1 MLMSELSKLDNIDR
15 SILRIL
21 QNQAD
26 ASVLDIAN
34 EVDLSHTPCWRRIKR
49 LREAGLID
57 KRVTLLNPEMLGFGV
72 TVVVELT
79 LKRQDEASLAQ
90 FERAVMLID
99 NVMQCYAMTGDKHFM
114 LILVAESV
122 GAYDRLMKTRLVNLP
137 GIDTINS
144 RIALSRVKY
153 TTKLPV

>member
-1 MLMSELSKLDNIDR
+1 
-15 SILRIL
+15 
-21 QNQAD
+21 
-26 ASVLDIAN
+26 
-34 EVDLSHTPCWRRIKR
+34 
-49 LREAGLID
+49 
-57 KRVTLLNPEMLGFGV
+57 V

-90 FERAVMLID
+90 FERAMMLID

-137 GIDTINS
+137 GVDSINS

>member
-1 MLMSELSKLDNIDR
+1 MDDMDLK
-15 SILRIL
+15 ILRIL
-21 QNQAD
+21 QEDSAI
-26 ASVLDIAN
+26 SM
-34 EVDLSHTPCWRRIKR
+34 VDLALKVGLSHTPCWRRIKR

-57 KRVTLLNPEMLGFGV
+57 KRVTLLNPAMLGFGV

-122 GAYDRLMKTRLVNLP
+122 GGRIFFTPYAVVFAPTS
-137 GIDTINS
+137 S
-144 RIALSRVKY
+144 RCCLISVLTASCRIRRD
-153 TTKLPV
+153 